1 MKHALVKGQLVPATS
16 DAPQTAICPH
26 CGSPVKLRNRQGT
39 HFWRHVQLPLSGC
52 PPPSPESVGTSDDH
66 DRWTRQVGDWIIE
79 LYPDPSGG
87 SHPGGSHLKLRRLS
101 AEGADEPSE
110 LTLPLE
116 EVRPLAEALLDAA
129 AELAAAGEAT

>member
-1 MKHALVKGQLVPATS
+1 MKHALVNGQLVPATS
-16 DAPQTAICPH
+16 NAPQTATCPH

-52 PPPSPESVGTSDDH
+52 PLPSSESVGTGDDH
-66 DRWTRQVGDWIIE
+66 DRWMRQVGDWIIE
-79 LYPDPSGG
+79 LHLDPPDGC
-87 SHPGGSHLKLRRLS
+87 HLKLRRLS

-110 LTLPLE
+110 LTLSPE

-129 AELAAAGEAT
+129 AELDVDSTS